1 MTVPAPE
8 LAPLRRRWG
17 WVLLAGIVYFVAGW
31 IALGSVVLATAVTV
45 YLVGFMMIVSG
56 VGEIISAFRLSGW
69 ARSVLWVLIGI
80 LYVVAGIM
88 AVRNSLLAAVI
99 LTLVLGWSL
108 VASGIARLVVAFSL
122 RQETSWGLLAL
133 SALVTI
139 ALGVILLI
147 KWPTSSLFALGILMG
162 VDLVMA
168 GVGQI
173 ALAME
178 LRGEERRSGGRTA
191 VPA

>member
-1 MTVPAPE
+1 MSLLVPE

-17 WVLLAGIVYFVAGW
+17 WVLLAGIVYFIAGW

-69 ARSVLWVLIGI
+69 GRSVLWILVGVLYI
-80 LYVVAGIM
+80 VAGVM

-99 LTLVLGWSL
+99 LTLVLGWAL
-108 VASGIARLVVAFSL
+108 VASGIARLILAFSL
-122 RQETSWGLLAL
+122 RQETSWGLLAF
-133 SALVTI
+133 SALVTL

-147 KWPTSSLFALGILMG
+147 KWPTSSLFALGVFMG
-162 VDLVMA
+162 VDLIVA
-168 GVGQI
+168 GVSHI
-173 ALAME
+173 ALSME
-178 LRGEERRSGGRTA
+178 LRGEQRGSEGRSTA
-191 VPA
+191 AA

>member
-80 LYVVAGIM
+80 LYIVAGIM

-173 ALAME
+173 ALALE

>member
-173 ALAME
+173 ALALE

>member
-80 LYVVAGIM
+80 LYIVAGIM

-108 VASGIARLVVAFSL
+108 VASGIARLVIAFSL
-122 RQETSWGLLAL
+122 RKEKAWGLLAL

-139 ALGVILLI
+139 ALGVVLLI
-147 KWPTSSLFALGILMG
+147 KWPTSSIFALGIFMG
-162 VDLVMA
+162 IDLLMA
-168 GVGQI
+168 GISQI

-178 LRGEERRSGGRTA
+178 LRGEERRSGGRLTA
-191 VPA
+191 AA

>member
-108 VASGIARLVVAFSL
+108 VASGIARLAVAFSL